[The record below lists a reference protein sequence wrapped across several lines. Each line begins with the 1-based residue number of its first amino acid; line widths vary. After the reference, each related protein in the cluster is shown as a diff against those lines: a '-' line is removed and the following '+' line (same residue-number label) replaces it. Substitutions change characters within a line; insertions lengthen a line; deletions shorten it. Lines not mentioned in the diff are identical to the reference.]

1 MMSFAESKTLQVDEN
16 NSFFFKKSPPLA
28 DRGHYHRIMGF
39 EIYKII
45 NWRVSETVW
54 SYSIE

>member
-1 MMSFAESKTLQVDEN
+1 MMSFVESKTLQVDEN

-39 EIYKII
+39 EILQ
-45 NWRVSETVW
+45 NN
-54 SYSIE
+54 

>member
-1 MMSFAESKTLQVDEN
+1 MMSFAESKTLQVNQN
-16 NSFFFKKSPPLA
+16 NFFFKKSPPLA
-28 DRGHYHRIMGF
+28 VRGQYHRIMGF

-54 SYSIE
+54 SYSIQ